1 MFLGSEM
8 RDKEVVPSCGE
19 EGSQMEA
26 LSLPHDASETL
37 PCAVEPSRVITES
50 MLETEKD
57 MEKITLEKEAEMKHQ
72 AKKVQT

>member
-8 RDKEVVPSCGE
+8 RDKDVVPSCGE

-26 LSLPHDASETL
+26 LSLPHDTSEAV
-37 PCAVEPSRVITES
+37 PCAVEPSPVITES

-72 AKKVQT
+72 AKTVQT